1 MIKDI
6 PGFVS
11 HNSLISLPDGT
22 YEVSETTY
30 TSATSPTSA
39 TFCALANFGAG
50 EILACDLIV
59 VLEDGSVLFRD
70 FLQLEDGRW
79 RDSNGMIDHQLSDLL
94 PPELSAFRQDGSTV
108 ISQVSIE
115 NGVVQRID

>member
-11 HNSLISLPDGT
+11 HNSLESLSNGA

-39 TFCALANFGAG
+39 TFCSLANFGAG
-50 EILACDLIV
+50 DILACDLLV

-79 RDSNGMIDHQLSDLL
+79 RDSNGLIDHQLSDLL
-94 PPELSAFRQDGSTV
+94 PPELSSFTQDGPTV
-108 ISQVSIE
+108 ISRVHIE
-115 NGVVQRID
+115 NGVVQHIA